1 MNRKQDKY
9 ISKIAK
15 KVKVNDV
22 IFDSAKSA
30 SRYIVGLEPDKNV
43 MTISKEIRRCING
56 LRPEW
61 YMYGKY
67 KIERV

>member
-1 MNRKQDKY
+1 MNKKQEKY

-22 IFDSAKSA
+22 VFDSAKSA
-30 SRYIVGLEPDKNV
+30 SRHIAGLEPEKNI

-56 LRPEW
+56 SRPEW

>member
-1 MNRKQDKY
+1 MNKKQEKY
-9 ISKIAK
+9 INKIAK
-15 KVKVNDV
+15 KVKVNNV

-30 SRYIVGLEPDKNV
+30 SRYIVGLEPDRNI

-56 LRPEW
+56 SRPEW

>member
-1 MNRKQDKY
+1 MRNKQEKY
-9 ISKIAK
+9 ISKVAK

-22 IFDSAKSA
+22 VYDSAKSA
-30 SRYIVGLEPDKNV
+30 SRYIVGLEPEKNI

-56 LRPEW
+56 IRPEW

>member
-1 MNRKQDKY
+1 MNKKQEKY
-9 ISKIAK
+9 INKIAK
-15 KVKVNDV
+15 KIKVNNV

-30 SRYIVGLEPDKNV
+30 SRYIVGLEPDRNI

-56 LRPEW
+56 SRPEW